1 MRKYIAIPVLFVMSL
16 AIILSATGCTSAGKT
31 TAASSAAAT
40 TTTNNKALTTTTS
53 AVKTTTTT
61 TSNAT
66 GGTIADI
73 LAKAASV
80 TSMQFDMVQTN
91 SLVGVQGGNGTVT
104 THVWVSHHKVK
115 MDTNQGGQEVIQL
128 YDYDAHVM
136 YSYIPAQNAATKTT
150 IDPATIY
157 DNPNDILQY
166 NPTTAG
172 TDTING
178 NLCQIIQYVNQG
190 TTIKIWLWEAKG
202 LVLKE
207 EATNPAAG
215 SYTIVNQNYDF
226 SVIPDSTFVL
236 PAGVTVNGN

>member
-1 MRKYIAIPVLFVMSL
+1 MKKYVAIPLLLVMSL
-16 AIILSATGCTSAGKT
+16 AIISSAAACASAGT
-31 TAASSAAAT
+31 TTKSAAAT
-40 TTTNNKALTTTTS
+40 TSTVTNKNLATSTSAAKTSTTTS
-53 AVKTTTTT
+53 
-61 TSNAT
+61 SAT

-73 LAKAASV
+73 LAKASSIA
-80 TSMQFDMVQTN
+80 SMQFDMVQTN
-91 SLVGVQGGNGTVT
+91 SLVGVSGGNGTVT
-104 THVWVSHHKVK
+104 THVWVSRNKVK
-115 MDTNQGGQEVIQL
+115 MDTNQGGQETIQL
-128 YDYDAHVM
+128 YDYNAHVM

-150 IDPATIY
+150 IDPTTVY
-157 DNPNDILQY
+157 GDPNAILQY

-178 NLCQIIQYVNQG
+178 NLCQIIQYDNSG

-226 SVIPDSTFVL
+226 SSIPDSTFVL

>member
-1 MRKYIAIPVLFVMSL
+1 
-16 AIILSATGCTSAGKT
+16 
-31 TAASSAAAT
+31 
-40 TTTNNKALTTTTS
+40 
-53 AVKTTTTT
+53 
-61 TSNAT
+61 
-66 GGTIADI
+66 
-73 LAKAASV
+73 
-80 TSMQFDMVQTN
+80 
-91 SLVGVQGGNGTVT
+91 
-104 THVWVSHHKVK
+104 
-115 MDTNQGGQEVIQL
+115 MDTNQSGQEVIQL

-150 IDPATIY
+150 IDPTTVY
-157 DNPNDILQY
+157 DDPNDILQY
-166 NPTTAG
+166 TPTTAG

-226 SVIPDSTFVL
+226 SAIPDSTFAL

>member
-1 MRKYIAIPVLFVMSL
+1 MKKLIAMPVLFVMAL
-16 AIILSATGCTSAGKT
+16 VIL
-31 TAASSAAAT
+31 SSAAACASAGTTAAKTTVTAT
-40 TTTNNKALTTTTS
+40 TTANNKSLTTITS
-53 AVKTTTTT
+53 AVKTTTTAAGV
-61 TSNAT
+61 S

-73 LAKAASV
+73 LAKAAFV

-104 THVWVSHHKVK
+104 THVWVSRNKVK
-115 MDTNQGGQEVIQL
+115 MDTNQGGQEIIQL
-128 YDYDAHVM
+128 YDYNAHVM
-136 YSYIPAQNAATKTT
+136 YSYTPAQNAATKTT
-150 IDPATIY
+150 IDPTTVY
-157 DNPNDILQY
+157 DDPNAILQY
-166 NPTTAG
+166 DPTTAG

-226 SVIPDSTFVL
+226 SAIPDSTFVL

>member
-1 MRKYIAIPVLFVMSL
+1 MKKCIGITALIIISIAII
-16 AIILSATGCTSAGKT
+16 AATAGCASGGTTTST
-31 TAASSAAAT
+31 PPAAAT
-40 TTTNNKALTTTTS
+40 TTANNKSLATTTS

-61 TSNAT
+61 ADAT
-66 GGTIADI
+66 GGTIAAI
-73 LAKAASV
+73 LARAASI

-104 THVWVSHHKVK
+104 THVWVSGHKVK
-115 MDTNQGGQEVIQL
+115 MDTNQSGQEVIQL

-150 IDPATIY
+150 IDPTTVY
-157 DNPNDILQY
+157 DDPNDILQY
-166 NPTTAG
+166 TPTTAG

-226 SVIPDSTFVL
+226 SAIPDSTFAL